1 MIAGAG
7 HPRADEPRNRS
18 GDGAAAQRPAAARRP
33 VAPGRE
39 GDRRRRLLGAE
50 LPRRR
55 ESPCDS
61 GDGSCGPGRV
71 REGCGAGAGGERG
84 VRERIPRTRH
94 SLLACSTA
102 IVIAEVLRLGFLTGG
117 LEIKITPTRK

>member
-50 LPRRR
+50 RGLGTAFWRVLLPSSLRRCFA
-55 ESPCDS
+55 SVS
-61 GDGSCGPGRV
+61 
-71 REGCGAGAGGERG
+71 
-84 VRERIPRTRH
+84 
-94 SLLACSTA
+94 SLVDWKS
-102 IVIAEVLRLGFLTGG
+102 
-117 LEIKITPTRK
+117 K

>member
-50 LPRRR
+50 LRRRR

-61 GDGSCGPGRV
+61 GDGLSGPGRV
-71 REGCGAGAGGERG
+71 REGCGPGAGENEGCGRG
-84 VRERIPRTRH
+84 YRGLGTAFWRVLLPS
-94 SLLACSTA
+94 SLRRCFASVSSLVDWKS
-102 IVIAEVLRLGFLTGG
+102 
-117 LEIKITPTRK
+117 K

>member
-7 HPRADEPRNRS
+7 HPRADEPRNQR

-61 GDGSCGPGRV
+61 GDGSCGPGREGKGAG
-71 REGCGAGAGGERG
+71 RGRAGNEGCGRG
-84 VRERIPRTRH
+84 YRGLGTAFWRVLLPS
-94 SLLACSTA
+94 SLRRCFASVSSLVDWKS
-102 IVIAEVLRLGFLTGG
+102 
-117 LEIKITPTRK
+117 K